1 MGKIS
6 FESDQLVGF
15 QKMKLRRKGQ
25 TKVQRP
31 MPMDNDFEMADPT
44 DMMTSMTFQNYES
57 TAYQPPDT
65 VYMQEL
71 NDNIFISR
79 KETTFTE
86 LQNTTKKD
94 KSQLFLNLLWLQNSN
109 KISLNQEKPE

>member
-1 MGKIS
+1 MAMI
-6 FESDQLVGF
+6 
-15 QKMKLRRKGQ
+15 
-25 TKVQRP
+25 T
-31 MPMDNDFEMADPT
+31 DFEVIDPT

-71 NDNIFISR
+71 NDNIFISK

-86 LQNTTKKD
+86 LHKTTRKD
-94 KSQLFLNLLWLQNSN
+94 KSELFLNLLWLQNSN
-109 KISLNQEKPE
+109 KIQLVQDNPE